1 MEKIKVLL
9 IEDNPGDVRLIKE
22 MLAEAKTVSFDLEWK
37 DNLTKGLKRLTEKGI
52 DVVLLDLMLPDSAGA
67 ETFVRTHACAPHVP
81 ILVLTGLDDET
92 VAIGA
97 VKEGAQDYLIKGQI
111 DSNLLIHAVRYA
123 IERMRIKE
131 QLRESE
137 MRYRTLFE
145 QSPDGVLI
153 IDPLNAIAIEFN
165 EAAHRQLGYT
175 REEFKNF
182 RIFDYEAR
190 EKFDDTKFH
199 IEKIIREG
207 RDDFETLHRTKDG
220 KIRNVMVTVQ
230 KIELSGKVVFHCI
243 FHDIT
248 EEKQAVEA
256 VRESERRSREML
268 QNIQLIGI
276 MLDANDNII
285 FCNDFLLKL
294 TGWHREEVT
303 GQNWFKMFVPQERH
317 EESRL
322 VFHQL
327 LAQGAPFQFETEILT
342 KRGDLHLISFN
353 NVILRDLRGS
363 ITGIASIGDDITMS
377 RQAC

>member
-9 IEDNPGDVRLIKE
+9 IEDNPGDARLIKE
-22 MLAEAKTVSFDLEWK
+22 MLAEARSVSFDLEWK

-52 DVVLLDLMLPDSAGA
+52 DVVLLDLMLPDSTGA
-67 ETFVRTHACAPHVP
+67 ETFAKTHSCAPHVP

-111 DSNLLIHAVRYA
+111 DSNLLIHAIRYA

-145 QSPDGVLI
+145 QSPDGVLV
-153 IDPLNAIAIEFN
+153 IDPLTAMAIEFN

-182 RIFDYEAR
+182 RIFDYEAK

-207 RDDFETLHRTKDG
+207 KDDFETMHRTRDG
-220 KIRNVMVTVQ
+220 KLRNVMVTVQ

-248 EEKQAVEA
+248 EQKQAVEA

-303 GQNWFKMFVPQERH
+303 GQNWFKMFVPQERR
-317 EESRL
+317 EDSRL
-322 VFHQL
+322 AFHQL
-327 LAQGAPFQFETEILT
+327 LARGAPFQFETEIVT
-342 KRGDLHLISFN
+342 KRGDRHLISFN
-353 NVILRDLRGS
+353 NVILRDLQGS
-363 ITGIASIGDDITMS
+363 ITGIASIGEDITMH
-377 RQAC
+377 RHD

>member
-9 IEDNPGDVRLIKE
+9 IEDNPGDARLIKE
-22 MLAEAKTVSFDLEWK
+22 MLAEARSVSFDLEWK
-37 DNLTKGLKRLTEKGI
+37 DNLSKGLKLLTGKGI

-67 ETFVRTHACAPHVP
+67 ETFAKTHACAPHAP

-97 VKEGAQDYLIKGQI
+97 VKEGAQDYLIKGHI

-131 QLRESE
+131 QLQESE

-153 IDPLNAIAIEFN
+153 IDPLTASAIEFN
-165 EAAHRQLGYT
+165 EAAHCQLGYT

-182 RIFDYEAR
+182 RIFDYEAK
-190 EKFDDTKFH
+190 EKFDETKYH
-199 IEKIIREG
+199 IEKIIRDG
-207 RDDFETLHRTKDG
+207 KDDFGTLHRTKDG
-220 KIRNVMVTVQ
+220 IFRNVMVTVQ

-248 EEKQAVEA
+248 EQKQAVEA
-256 VRESERRSREML
+256 VRGSERRSREML

-294 TGWHREEVT
+294 TGWHREEVA
-303 GQNWFKMFVPQERH
+303 GQNWFKIFVPKEHQ

-327 LAQGAPFQFETEILT
+327 LARGAPFQFETEILT

-353 NVILRDLRGS
+353 NVVLRDLRGS
-363 ITGIASIGDDITMS
+363 ITGIASIGEDITLR
-377 RQAC
+377 RQA

>member
-9 IEDNPGDVRLIKE
+9 IEDNPGDARLIKE
-22 MLAEAKTVSFDLEWK
+22 MLAEAKSVSFDFEWK

-67 ETFVRTHACAPHVP
+67 ETFVKTHACAPHVP

-131 QLRESE
+131 QLKESE

-145 QSPDGVLI
+145 QSLDGVLI
-153 IDPLNAIAIEFN
+153 IDPLTAIAIEFN
-165 EAAHRQLGYT
+165 EAAYSQLGYT
-175 REEFKNF
+175 QEEFKNF
-182 RIFDYEAR
+182 RIFDYEAK

-207 RDDFETLHRTKDG
+207 RDEFETLHRTKDG
-220 KIRNVMVTVQ
+220 KLRNVMVAVQ

-256 VRESERRSREML
+256 VRESEHRSREML

-276 MLDANDNII
+276 MLDANNNII

-303 GQNWFKMFVPQERH
+303 GQNWFKMFVPQERQ
-317 EESRL
+317 EERRL

-327 LAQGAPFQFETEILT
+327 LVRGAPFQFETEILT
-342 KRGDLHLISFN
+342 KRGDRHLISFN
-353 NVILRDLRGS
+353 NVVLRDLRGS
-363 ITGIASIGDDITMS
+363 ITGIASIGDDITMR
-377 RQAC
+377 RQV

>member
-1 MEKIKVLL
+1 MENIKVLL
-9 IEDNPGDVRLIKE
+9 IEDNPGDARLIKE
-22 MLAEAKTVSFDLEWK
+22 MLAEARSVSFDLEWK
-37 DNLTKGLKRLTEKGI
+37 DNLTKGLERITEKGI
-52 DVVLLDLMLPDSAGA
+52 DVVLLDLMLPDSARA
-67 ETFVRTHACAPHVP
+67 ETFAKTHACAPHIP

-97 VKEGAQDYLIKGQI
+97 VKDGAQDYLIKGQI

-131 QLRESE
+131 QLEESE

-153 IDPLNAIAIEFN
+153 IDPLTAIAIEFN
-165 EAAHRQLGYT
+165 EAAHRHLGYT
-175 REEFKNF
+175 RDEFKNF
-182 RIFDYEAR
+182 RIFDYEAK
-190 EKFDDTKFH
+190 EKFDDTKYH

-207 RDDFETLHRTKDG
+207 RDDFETMHRTKDG
-220 KIRNVMVTVQ
+220 KLRNVMVTVQ

-248 EEKQAVEA
+248 EQKQAVEA
-256 VRESERRSREML
+256 VHESERRSREML

-303 GQNWFKMFVPQERH
+303 GQNWFKMFVPRERQEK
-317 EESRL
+317 SRL
-322 VFHQL
+322 FFHQL
-327 LAQGAPFQFETEILT
+327 LVRGAPFQFEIEILT
-342 KRGDLHLISFN
+342 KRGERHLISFN
-353 NVILRDLRGS
+353 NVVLRDLQGS
-363 ITGIASIGDDITMS
+363 ITGIASIGEDITMR
-377 RQAC
+377 RQA

>member
-9 IEDNPGDVRLIKE
+9 IEDNPGDARLIKE
-22 MLAEAKTVSFDLEWK
+22 MLAEARSVSFDLEWK
-37 DNLTKGLKRLTEKGI
+37 DNLSKGLKLLTEKGI

-67 ETFVRTHACAPHVP
+67 ETFARTRASSPHAP

-97 VKEGAQDYLIKGQI
+97 VKEGAQDYLIKGHI
-111 DSNLLIHAVRYA
+111 DSNLLIHSVRYA

-153 IDPLNAIAIEFN
+153 IDPLTASAIEFN

-182 RIFDYEAR
+182 RIFDYEAK
-190 EKFDDTKFH
+190 EKFDETQYH
-199 IEKIIREG
+199 IEKIIRDG
-207 RDDFETLHRTKDG
+207 KDDFETLHRTRDG
-220 KIRNVMVTVQ
+220 KFRNVMVTVQ
-230 KIELSGKVVFHCI
+230 KIELSGKVFFHCI

-248 EEKQAVEA
+248 EQKQAVEA

-276 MLDANDNII
+276 MLDANDNMI

-294 TGWHREEVT
+294 TGWHREEVS
-303 GQNWFKMFVPQERH
+303 GQNWFKMFIPQERL

-327 LAQGAPFQFETEILT
+327 LARGAPFQFDTEILT
-342 KRGDLHLISFN
+342 KRGELHLISFN
-353 NVILRDLRGS
+353 NVVLRDLQGS
-363 ITGIASIGDDITMS
+363 ITGIASIGEDIT
-377 RQAC
+377 RKYYNR